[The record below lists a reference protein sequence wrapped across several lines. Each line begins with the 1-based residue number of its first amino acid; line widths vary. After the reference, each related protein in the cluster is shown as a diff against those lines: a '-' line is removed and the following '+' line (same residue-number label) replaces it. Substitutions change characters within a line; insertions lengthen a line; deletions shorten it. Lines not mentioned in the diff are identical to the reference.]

1 MDSSEHP
8 QFAGISIW
16 LQKRALTSFLGGTND
31 KIIGGCGVSYCKIS
45 VEGESKEFSDAAKNH
60 FAVEVGGVSQ
70 KNSQTLRKTRL
81 TVGGK
86 MQ

>member
-1 MDSSEHP
+1 ME
-8 QFAGISIW
+8 
-16 LQKRALTSFLGGTND
+16 GG
-31 KIIGGCGVSYCKIS
+31 
-45 VEGESKEFSDAAKNH
+45 SKEFLDAAKNH
-60 FAVEVGGVSQ
+60 FAVVVGGDASQ

>member
-1 MDSSEHP
+1 ME
-8 QFAGISIW
+8 
-16 LQKRALTSFLGGTND
+16 GG
-31 KIIGGCGVSYCKIS
+31 
-45 VEGESKEFSDAAKNH
+45 SKEFLDAAKNH
-60 FAVEVGGVSQ
+60 LAVMLVGGVSQ

>member
-1 MDSSEHP
+1 M
-8 QFAGISIW
+8 
-16 LQKRALTSFLGGTND
+16 LQKGALTVDPFLGGTDD
-31 KIIGGCGVSYCKIS
+31 KIMSGVWYFLNVGEGGL
-45 VEGESKEFSDAAKNH
+45 KEFSDAAKNH